1 MNEIQRA
8 DPLARR
14 KAALVVACG
23 LLVGLVVISLAEFYR
38 PALVDWFTRDP
49 EQIDSRLRLVFAVLA
64 VALVVPLLGFGAC
77 FWRLGDRI
85 VRAERFPPPGLAVT
99 TDTVVLRG
107 RFARRRGR
115 LIQLLA
121 AIFVLAAPPFAIIL
135 WWLMSLLRRLAA

>member
-23 LLVGLVVISLAEFYR
+23 LLVGLLAEFYR
-38 PALVDWFTRDP
+38 PALLDWIIRDP

-64 VALVVPLLGFGAC
+64 VAFVVPLLGFGAC

-107 RFARRRGR
+107 NFARRRGR
-115 LIQLLA
+115 LAQLVA
-121 AIFVLAAPPFAIIL
+121 GIFVLAAPAVAIIL
-135 WWLMSLLRRLAA
+135 WRLISLLRRLVA